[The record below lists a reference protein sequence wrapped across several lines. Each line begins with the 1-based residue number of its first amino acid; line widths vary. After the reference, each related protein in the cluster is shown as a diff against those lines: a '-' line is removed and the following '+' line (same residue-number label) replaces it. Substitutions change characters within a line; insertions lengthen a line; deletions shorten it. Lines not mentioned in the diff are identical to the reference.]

1 MFAPIFRSY
10 TSAYDLNCPPET
22 LEYKV
27 NKVVYPH
34 SSAPYVEFLRGWQ
47 KTFKGDSFD
56 FDYHLMWDIN
66 RDFGGETLAEVLY
79 KDIRSLPQLGL
90 NGYMSC
96 QIQRAF
102 YPSGFAFY
110 LMGRALTDGELSFE
124 DIRNEY
130 YTAAFGEH
138 AGFASATYKEVERTV
153 LFSYMRDEISAEK
166 AVPLLKEGAVSVK
179 AALENMPT
187 SSDEVTAESLAL
199 LQFMLQNVQNLIE
212 VLLLKATGAD
222 EKALAEA
229 NARRKRFFNENEMR
243 FQPYADGFY
252 VNMIV
257 DGIVD
262 AKEVGI
268 YG

>member
-1 MFAPIFRSY
+1 
-10 TSAYDLNCPPET
+10 
-22 LEYKV
+22 
-27 NKVVYPH
+27 
-34 SSAPYVEFLRGWQ
+34 
-47 KTFKGDSFD
+47 
-56 FDYHLMWDIN
+56 
-66 RDFGGETLAEVLY
+66 
-79 KDIRSLPQLGL
+79 
-90 NGYMSC
+90 
-96 QIQRAF
+96 
-102 YPSGFAFY
+102 
-110 LMGRALTDGELSFE
+110 
-124 DIRNEY
+124 
-130 YTAAFGEH
+130 
-138 AGFASATYKEVERTV
+138 
-153 LFSYMRDEISAEK
+153 MRDEISAEK